1 MLSCIWGIDCP
12 NAVDEKIINKI
23 TKSCF
28 ILNNFAY
35 AKLRIIRE
43 LSKEYFKVIDF
54 EDAAVADFA
63 TFAGGKYLDVAPTSV
78 KIVSQ
83 GDTVTEFEDRAVG
96 FPYGNIDWVAAVE
109 HRASGG
115 YVYRASHQ
123 E

>member
-54 EDAAVADFA
+54 ANQRDGSFGLCD
-63 TFAGGKYLDVAPTSV
+63 Y
-78 KIVSQ
+78 I
-83 GDTVTEFEDRAVG
+83 
-96 FPYGNIDWVAAVE
+96 
-109 HRASGG
+109 
-115 YVYRASHQ
+115 
-123 E
+123 

>member
-23 TKSCF
+23 TTSCF

-54 EDAAVADFA
+54 EDAAVAYFA
-63 TFAGGKYLDVAPTSV
+63 DLPRR
-78 KIVSQ
+78 
-83 GDTVTEFEDRAVG
+83 E
-96 FPYGNIDWVAAVE
+96 
-109 HRASGG
+109 
-115 YVYRASHQ
+115 
-123 E
+123 